1 MEVIGQLYSVELVE
15 FRNKFTQKDF
25 TSGTVLQIQMYLKV
39 YVQELAEVNSFE
51 GVGITASVFEE
62 VGERASCSLDVFK

>member
-1 MEVIGQLYSVELVE
+1 MRQMKLFVNSQLMEVIGQLYSVELVE

-39 YVQELAEVNSFE
+39 YAQESAEVLITV
-51 GVGITASVFEE
+51 GVTTSIRET
-62 VGERASCSLDVFK
+62 LW